1 MKTKTFLLNILFF
14 ILAFTFIGCE
24 VENVNNEITQE
35 QISLDSDVD
44 PQMIDKEE
52 LEEPD
57 DRQN

>member
-1 MKTKTFLLNILFF
+1 MKTKSFLLNILFF

-35 QISLDSDVD
+35 QIGLDSDVD
-44 PQMIDKEE
+44 LQMIDKEE